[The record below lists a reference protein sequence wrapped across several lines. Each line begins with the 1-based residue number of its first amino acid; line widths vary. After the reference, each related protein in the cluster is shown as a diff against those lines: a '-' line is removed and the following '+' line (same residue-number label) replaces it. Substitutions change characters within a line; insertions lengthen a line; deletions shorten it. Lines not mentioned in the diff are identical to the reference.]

1 MPSLHHK
8 QQKLAVLFDA
18 ENTSPTHI
26 RAILRRAVCYGMLA
40 IKRAYADGLLSRML
54 RFKARLLRHAIE
66 PVQLFSCT
74 RGKNAADIA
83 LSLDAMDLMHMGQV
97 TGVCL
102 VSADSDF
109 TPVAI
114 RLRRED
120 LRVYGFGKRQ
130 KPAAFVAACST
141 FIYTDSPVRVQPACT
156 NCWRALRP
164 SWLSRQTR
172 AWSASM

>member
-1 MPSLHHK
+1 MSSLHHK

-26 RAILRRAVCYGMLA
+26 RAILRRAACYGVLA
-40 IKRAYADGLLSRML
+40 IKRAYADWSHPRMQ
-54 RFKARLLRHAIE
+54 RFKALLLRYAIE
-66 PVQLFSCT
+66 PVQLFSYT
-74 RGKNAADIA
+74 KGKNAADIA

-102 VSADSDF
+102 VSSDSDF

-120 LRVYGFGKRQ
+120 LRVYGFGERQ
-130 KPAAFVAACST
+130 TPAAFVAACST
-141 FIYTDSPVRVQPACT
+141 FIYTDSLAG
-156 NCWRALRP
+156 
-164 SWLSRQTR
+164 
-172 AWSASM
+172 